1 MQDFLTN
8 SSTIRILSFFASATG
23 PYVALMLALYL
34 IIYYDKISKLK
45 RILILILLL
54 VSIALGILG
63 TFNFY
68 L

>member
-1 MQDFLTN
+1 MQDLLTN
-8 SSTIRILSFFASATG
+8 NSLLRILSFFASATG
-23 PYVALMLALYL
+23 PYVALILALYL
-34 IIYYDKISKLK
+34 IIRYDKISKLK
-45 RILILILLL
+45 RILIFISLL

>member
-1 MQDFLTN
+1 MHDFLTN
-8 SSTIRILSFFASATG
+8 NSLLRILSFFASAIG
-23 PYVALMLALYL
+23 PYVALILALYL
-34 IIYYDKISKLK
+34 IIYHDKISKLK
-45 RILILILLL
+45 RILIFISLL

>member
-1 MQDFLTN
+1 MHDFLTN
-8 SSTIRILSFFASATG
+8 NSIVRILSFFASAIG
-23 PYVALMLALYL
+23 PYVALILALYL

-45 RILILILLL
+45 RTLIFILLL